1 MKMMIMKT
9 DDLKSPLPQASSRL
23 LARRWL
29 WISQDTFQDK
39 NDHDHNGI
47 GHLDDVNPH
56 YLDYDRS
63 DLPFDISQRVRVE
76 AESMRKREHR
86 RKDQSSENFDHD
98 HTESVLLIIID
109 PDHHERQ
116 QW

>member
-23 LARRWL
+23 LARRRL
-29 WISQDTFQDK
+29 WISQDTFQDE
-39 NDHDHNGI
+39 NDHDH
-47 GHLDDVNPH
+47 LDDVYPH
-56 YLDYDRS
+56 DLDYDRS
-63 DLPFDISQRVRVE
+63 NLPFDISQRVRVE